1 MPAVI
6 SPICN
11 HHSSLSYCVAKKCK
25 ECNNWVQYVLPHQPE
40 NSEILKSTV
49 QYKKCSAVREP
60 YWVTYSLIQ
69 KIALCGEM
77 QWHSVQQEKMPF
89 SQCGMQWI
97 GLVHTCSA
105 LHFIGMFWIAADC
118 FGVIGCNWE
127 NWNLHHHHSNII
139 IISIII
145 HGRHCSKLLCSGL
158 KSCIWSRCPEFQVAG
173 FVFLDTERFQSI
185 SIVFMHQEYQYVN
198 TLSTPWK
205 QHTYRRDDGT
215 DNVDGK
221 HDDHNDSVCFLDES
235 NISPP
240 VAYQIPR
247 MCIH

>member
-1 MPAVI
+1 M
-6 SPICN
+6 
-11 HHSSLSYCVAKKCK
+11 
-25 ECNNWVQYVLPHQPE
+25 
-40 NSEILKSTV
+40 
-49 QYKKCSAVREP
+49 
-60 YWVTYSLIQ
+60 
-69 KIALCGEM
+69 
-77 QWHSVQQEKMPF
+77 
-89 SQCGMQWI
+89 
-97 GLVHTCSA
+97 
-105 LHFIGMFWIAADC
+105 
-118 FGVIGCNWE
+118 
-127 NWNLHHHHSNII
+127 
-139 IISIII
+139 
-145 HGRHCSKLLCSGL
+145 
-158 KSCIWSRCPEFQVAG
+158 AG